1 MHIYNGAWWIGGA
14 GAAGVSLYILHL
26 GVWKTSYI
34 LVWVLGVSLG
44 TSLLIHL
51 SLHSYNLIKQFF
63 SSSLADSKAGG
74 LFFLEE

>member
-14 GAAGVSLYILHL
+14 GAAGVSLYIL
-26 GVWKTSYI
+26 
-34 LVWVLGVSLG
+34 VWVLGVSLG

-51 SLHSYNLIKQFF
+51 SLDSYNLIKQF
-63 SSSLADSKAGG
+63 STSSLADSKAGG